1 MGSASKV
8 RIDVADA
15 ATFYGFA
22 RERDETLLCI
32 IYAD

>member
-15 ATFYGFA
+15 ATFYGSA
-22 RERDETLLCI
+22 RERDEPLLCI
-32 IYAD
+32 ISED